1 MIMGNAIQYRAA
13 GGPEVLGLVELPDA
27 VPGPGEVAVDVTGVG
42 VNFIEIYQRTGVYP
56 VQFPYTPGGEGAGV
70 ISAVGPDVT
79 TFKIGDR
86 VAWPGIPRSYASRL
100 IGPADKLL
108 AVPSGMSDEQAAAL
122 PLQGL
127 TAHYLATS
135 TYPIQTGDTVLVHAG
150 AGGVGLLLT
159 QIAKIKGA
167 RVITTVSTEEKA
179 ELSREAGADEVIVG
193 YSGFAERAREL
204 TGGAGLPVVYDSVG
218 KDTFDDSLAAVR
230 RRGFLVLFGASS
242 GAVPAV
248 DPQRLNDAGSVYLT
262 RPKLGDH
269 TVTRGELLER
279 STELFGW
286 VRDGRLKVRIGGSYP
301 LAEAARAQA
310 DLAARKTTGKLILIP

>member
-1 MIMGNAIQYRAA
+1 MGNAIQYRAA
-13 GGPEVLGLVELPDA
+13 GGPEVLELVELPDA
-27 VPGPGEVAVDVTGVG
+27 EPGPGEVAIDVTGVG

-56 VQFPYTPGGEGAGV
+56 VPFPYTPGGEGAGV
-70 ISAVGPDVT
+70 ISALGPDVT

-86 VAWPGIPRSYASRL
+86 VAWPGIPRSYASRVV
-100 IGPADKLL
+100 GPADKLL
-108 AVPSGMSDEQAAAL
+108 AVPGGLSDEQAAAL

-135 TYPIQTGDTVLVHAG
+135 TYPIQAGDTVLVHAG

-167 RVITTVSTEEKA
+167 RVITTVSTGDKA

-193 YSGFAERAREL
+193 YTGFAERAREL
-204 TGGAGLPVVYDSVG
+204 TDGAGLPVVYDSVG

-230 RRGFLVLFGASS
+230 RRGILVLFGASS

-248 DPQRLNDAGSVYLT
+248 DPQRLNDAGSVFLT

-269 TVTRGELLER
+269 TVTRSELLER
-279 STELFGW
+279 SAELFGW
-286 VRDGRLKVRIGGSYP
+286 VRDGRLKVRIGGTYP
-301 LAEAARAQA
+301 LAEAAQAQA

>member
-1 MIMGNAIQYRAA
+1 MAHAIQYREA
-13 GGPEVLGLVELPDA
+13 GGPEVLELNEVPDTE
-27 VPGPGEVAVDVTGVG
+27 PGSGQVAVDVTGVG
-42 VNFIEIYQRTGVYP
+42 VNFIEIYQRTGLYP
-56 VQFPYTPGGEGAGV
+56 VDYPYTPGSEGAGV

-79 TFKIGDR
+79 NFKIGDR
-86 VAWPGIPRSYASRL
+86 VAWAGIPGSYASRL
-100 IGPADKLL
+100 VGPADKLL
-108 AVPSGMSDEQAAAL
+108 GVPSGLADDQAAAL

-135 TYPIQTGDTVLVHAG
+135 SYPIKSGDTVLVHAG

-193 YSGFAERAREL
+193 YTGFAERAREL
-204 TGGAGLPVVYDSVG
+204 TDGVGLPAVYDSVG

-230 RRGFLVLFGASS
+230 RRGVLVLFGASS

-269 TVTRGELLER
+269 TVTRSELLER

-286 VRDGRLKVRIGGSYP
+286 VREGRLNVRIGGTYP
-301 LAEAARAQA
+301 LAEAAQAQS
-310 DLAARKTTGKLILIP
+310 DLAARKTTGKLILVP

>member
-1 MIMGNAIQYRAA
+1 VSVAHAIRYREA
-13 GGPEVLGLVELPDA
+13 GGPEVLELTEVAEVE
-27 VPGPGEVAVDVTGVG
+27 PGPGEVAVDVTGVG

-56 VQFPYTPGGEGAGV
+56 VDYPYTPGGEGAGV
-70 ISAVGPDVT
+70 ISAVAPDVT

-86 VAWPGIPRSYASRL
+86 VAWAGIPGSYASRL
-100 IGPADKLL
+100 VGPADKLL
-108 AVPSGMSDEQAAAL
+108 AVPSGLADDQAAAL

-135 TYPIQTGDTVLVHAG
+135 SYPIRSGDTVLVHAG

-193 YSGFAERAREL
+193 YTGFAERAREL
-204 TGGAGLPVVYDSVG
+204 TDGEGLPAVYDSVG

-230 RRGFLVLFGASS
+230 RRGILVLFGASS

-269 TVTRGELLER
+269 TVTRSELLER

-286 VRDGRLKVRIGGSYP
+286 VREGRLKVRIGGSYP
-301 LAEAARAQA
+301 LAEAAQAQS